1 MSGVV
6 ESTPGSGEA
15 VGGTAPVETTPGVG
29 GLADSTSSSDS
40 PFSLSDEIM
49 NSDFEEVEVPAA
61 QAVTKTEPEA
71 PADGTTKPEV
81 KAETKPATEVKPT
94 VPETKPAEAKPAEV
108 KPVVWETK
116 PSQAQPAVSLLEKL
130 AENREAL
137 ISHLAET
144 RFKPTKEE
152 SDLLDVDATAGIAK
166 IAARVYYEA
175 ATTTMQQLQ
184 NFVRDQLPSLIDG
197 HSQTNNQIR
206 DAEDAFYKEHPNL
219 SKETDDATVRQYATI
234 YRQANPQAT
243 RADAIKAVGVMVST
257 VLGKP
262 KVAAP
267 VAPKP
272 NGQRPFTPA
281 SGVARVVSQ
290 VPVPET
296 SPFAGMGQEFDG

>member
-6 ESTPGSGEA
+6 ESAPGSGEPTGGTAPIETTPGSG
-15 VGGTAPVETTPGVG
+15 
-29 GLADSTSSSDS
+29 GLADVSSSSDS

-49 NSDFEEVEVPAA
+49 NSDFEEVEVPATQVA
-61 QAVTKTEPEA
+61 GKTEPEA
-71 PADGTTKPEV
+71 PADGTAKPGEV
-81 KAETKPATEVKPT
+81 KVEPKA
-94 VPETKPAEAKPAEV
+94 AEAKPAAPEVKPEAKPGEV
-108 KPVVWETK
+108 KPVVEETK
-116 PSQAQPAVSLLEKL
+116 PSAAQPSVSLLEQL
-130 AENREAL
+130 SQNREQL

-184 NFVRDQLPSLIDG
+184 NFIKDQLPALIDG
-197 HSQTNNQIR
+197 HTQTNNHIR
-206 DAEDAFYKEHPNL
+206 DAEDAFYREHPNL

-234 YRQANPQAT
+234 YRQANPQAS
-243 RADAIKAVGVMVST
+243 RKEAIEKVGLIVST

-262 KVAAP
+262 KVGAQ
-267 VAPKP
+267 VASPKT

-296 SPFAGMGQEFDG
+296 SPFAGMGQDFDG